1 MAQGL
6 DVRSL
11 SSAKSPPI
19 DSKTGGESIKRTRG
33 VGSRRIFSPHF
44 KLQVLDSYR
53 YDADCR
59 GNQRATA
66 RKYNIHRRQIQKW
79 LQCEQS
85 LRTSVEK
92 SVKNENS
99 NFVPLKPS
107 SKKILIDDVKTE
119 SSSSS
124 SSSITSKQQTAIQFS
139 RLGRNAGDDDKL
151 MVMDEKIH
159 AKTKYKNDN
168 NNIYN
173 GVEDSKI
180 QVQNLKRVAQKLYPS
195 LQNVSCL
202 TEDKLTTTTTNS
214 GRIFDSEKKY
224 FRTDEIRSF
233 DLLPIPEKKIDDNFN
248 EIPGTDDDDD
258 DDDNVPLNL
267 KSKAR
272 SDILPEEF
280 PARKIHHEDGL
291 PEDKTHK
298 LKIKDVVDNCQ
309 SGLTWTTSEN
319 VCGPKLLCSS
329 NASVLKCPV
338 QKNNMG
344 DTGVQEMCVLDTNKN
359 VLLCSQSFFNKPESN
374 CLPDVSVPKNI
385 TSTYSRS
392 HSDSHAK
399 RKMNEEEEEEEREG
413 ESVIK
418 ISKIESSSND
428 VRSKILNSY
437 DCTKSFSPKRKWIKE
452 SMQDMLEEDSEP
464 PQENPSS
471 LPIKQRVKMNLRSIP
486 ESFHQKPDEDTIKSR
501 TRGSSFSNF
510 TIEKICSKET
520 TKETSRRPSVISS
533 CHGDF
538 SQPFNY
544 SCRLPPPLTTSLST
558 CVSPDDEMPPY
569 GDVERTLMTSY
580 DSYNY
585 PLDVSLKEEK
595 ISDGEDVDVDVL
607 STTPVEKKSFDFT
620 NYNFGKRRSFSV
632 QFKLTVLDA
641 FYNDKDCNK
650 NQRATARK
658 FNINR
663 RQVQKWLSQENDLRS
678 ESSLKNGKYLQ
689 RQRLASGDNRDASDV
704 SCTRCP
710 QHCFLGKND
719 DLMSFDDTIQVNVK
733 HCSDDECFA
742 RRMGRRSRS
751 MMGDKLDAAGG
762 ENHGKTANLTGGVEY
777 YNKNA
782 LFPGDLKTTTYYQ
795 NYFYPENNGGM
806 IYHHDAIFGWPH
818 HLNSSALGVPNFQ
831 SCLSTWHHNIDYCHD
846 NPPKI
851 Y

>member
-124 SSSITSKQQTAIQFS
+124 SITSKQQTAIQFS

-151 MVMDEKIH
+151 MADEKIH

-214 GRIFDSEKKY
+214 GRILDSEKKY
-224 FRTDEIRSF
+224 FHTDEI
-233 DLLPIPEKKIDDNFN
+233 P
-248 EIPGTDDDDD
+248 
-258 DDDNVPLNL
+258 
-267 KSKAR
+267 R

-319 VCGPKLLCSS
+319 ICGPKLLCSS

-374 CLPDVSVPKNI
+374 CLPDVS
-385 TSTYSRS
+385 
-392 HSDSHAK
+392 
-399 RKMNEEEEEEEREG
+399 
-413 ESVIK
+413 

-486 ESFHQKPDEDTIKSR
+486 ESFHQKPDEDAIKSS
-501 TRGSSFSNF
+501 RGSSFSNF

-520 TKETSRRPSVISS
+520 TKETSRRPSIISS

-710 QHCFLGKND
+710 QHCFLGRND

-751 MMGDKLDAAGG
+751 MMRDKLDAAGG